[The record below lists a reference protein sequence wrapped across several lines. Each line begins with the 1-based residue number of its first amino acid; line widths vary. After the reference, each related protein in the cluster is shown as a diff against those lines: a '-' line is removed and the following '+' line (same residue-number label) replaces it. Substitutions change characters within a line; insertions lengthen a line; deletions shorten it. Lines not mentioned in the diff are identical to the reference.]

1 MITAKE
7 AKTLYDESGAEV
19 EQFLKHTVEPEVTKA
34 AKGGKRQVMIHL
46 GNVPPF
52 NYVYSTLTP
61 LQTAVVDK
69 LKGLGYRAEI
79 KAYGEKYVPRGLADD
94 DGNGP
99 QHQNY
104 GIQLN
109 WNV

>member
-7 AKTLYDESGAEV
+7 AKELYDESGHEV
-19 EQFLKHTVEPEVTKA
+19 EQFLKYTVEPEVTKA
-34 AKGGKRQVMIHL
+34 AKGGKREVMIYL
-46 GNVPPF
+46 GSIPPF
-52 NYVYSTLTP
+52 SYAHSTITP
-61 LQTAVVDK
+61 LQTAVINK
-69 LKGLGYRAEI
+69 LKELGYLAEI

-104 GIQLN
+104 GIQI
-109 WNV
+109 WW